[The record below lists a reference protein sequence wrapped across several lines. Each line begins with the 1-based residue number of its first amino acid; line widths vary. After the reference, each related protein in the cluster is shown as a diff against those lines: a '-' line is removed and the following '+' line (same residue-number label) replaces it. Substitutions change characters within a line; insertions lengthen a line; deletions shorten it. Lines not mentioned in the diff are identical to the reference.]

1 MRKSYHIDPF
11 VRFTITHNSFKESV
25 LLICLFK
32 SNLLSSTFTFLQKQV
47 LTSLL
52 ILAIAIITLSV
63 FSVNSAEARPEYA
76 AELDKDCTF
85 CHIDPAGGGPRNR
98 IGEIFEENYFEFPE
112 DFDPDAVPEE
122 IKDAIKQFT
131 TSLELQTAF
140 INTMHPDTSEGTIA
154 NCNACH
160 TSVDRFLLM
169 QAEATFN
176 AQASERIR
184 LTFSN
189 NLGTTLNAFATVD
202 AIPKHLYFKV
212 GQFRLPYGIKQK
224 DHNILVR
231 EGYNLGSNKRD
242 VGIELGGSSGRV
254 FYNAAFF
261 NTDNA
266 KAQGLLGTVGGQLGA
281 VRAGVSCIYEKPGD
295 DWERL
300 ISTFITAS
308 YRGVSLEGEFN
319 FKDASAND
327 MQASIAPESD
337 LDFAEIESKGYYVGA
352 KYRIIPQLTVAGRYG
367 LFDPDRTVLGDAS
380 RRITLITQYNFM
392 ENGAISLFYWAN
404 LPNADRKPDD
414 EINDKGMLRQLK
426 GYNQFILMSRFWF

>member
-1 MRKSYHIDPF
+1 M
-11 VRFTITHNSFKESV
+11 
-25 LLICLFK
+25 LICEFNL
-32 SNLLSSTFTFLQKQV
+32 NLLSTTLTFLQRQV
-47 LTSLL
+47 LTSRL
-52 ILAIAIITLSV
+52 IFGIAILSL
-63 FSVNSAEARPEYA
+63 FALSINSAEARPEFA

-112 DFDPDAVPEE
+112 DFDPDAVSEE
-122 IKDAIKQFT
+122 VKDAIKQFT

-140 INTMHPDTSEGTIA
+140 MNTMHSDTSEGTVA
-154 NCNACH
+154 NCSSCH

-176 AQASERIR
+176 AQASERIM

-212 GQFRLPYGIKQK
+212 GQFRLPFGIKQK

-242 VGIELGGSSGRV
+242 VGLGMGGNAGRV

-266 KAQGLLGTVGGQLGA
+266 KAQGLLGTVGGQIGPI
-281 VRAGVSCIYEKPGD
+281 RAGVSCIYEKPGEN
-295 DWERL
+295 WERL

-308 YRGVSLEGEFN
+308 YRGLSLEGEFN
-319 FKDASAND
+319 FKDTQSSTSFD
-327 MQASIAPESD
+327 MDEVD
-337 LDFAEIESKGYYVGA
+337 SKGYYVGA
-352 KYRIIPQLTVAGRYG
+352 KYRIIPQLTVASRYG

-414 EINDKGMLRQLK
+414 EINNKSMLRQLK
-426 GYNQFILMSRFWF
+426 GYDQFILMSRFWF

>member
-1 MRKSYHIDPF
+1 MYHIDPF
-11 VRFTITHNSFKESV
+11 VRFMKKHYSFKESV

-32 SNLLSSTFTFLQKQV
+32 SNLLSSTFTFLQRQV

-52 ILAIAIITLSV
+52 IFAIAIFTLSV
-63 FSVNSAEARPEYA
+63 FSVNKAEARPEYA

-242 VGIELGGSSGRV
+242 VGIELGGSAGRV

-308 YRGVSLEGEFN
+308 YRGISLEGEFN
-319 FKDASAND
+319 FKDASTND

-380 RRITLITQYNFM
+380 RRITFITQYNFM

>member
-1 MRKSYHIDPF
+1 M
-11 VRFTITHNSFKESV
+11 
-25 LLICLFK
+25 LICLFK

-52 ILAIAIITLSV
+52 ILAIAIITLSI

-112 DFDPDAVPEE
+112 DFDPDAVTEE
-122 IKDAIKQFT
+122 VKDAVKQLT

-140 INTMHPDTSEGTIA
+140 INTMHPDTSEGTVA

-184 LTFSN
+184 LTYSN

-242 VGIELGGSSGRV
+242 VGIELGGSAGRV

-266 KAQGLLGTVGGQLGA
+266 KAQGLLGTVGGQLGP

-308 YRGVSLEGEFN
+308 YKGISIEGEFN
-319 FKDASAND
+319 FKDASKDASRRNDTRRVPSTISDAND
-327 MQASIAPESD
+327 RQSSIDHESD
-337 LDFAEIESKGYYVGA
+337 LDFAEIDSKGYYVGV
-352 KYRIIPQLTVAGRYG
+352 KYRIIPQLTVTGRYG

-404 LPNADRKPDD
+404 LPNTDRKPDD

-426 GYNQFILMSRFWF
+426 GYNQFIVMSRFWF

>member
-1 MRKSYHIDPF
+1 MYHIDPF
-11 VRFTITHNSFKESV
+11 VRYTKTHHSFKEYV
-25 LLICLFK
+25 LLICLFN
-32 SNLLSSTFTFLQKQV
+32 SNLLSSTLTSLRRHV
-47 LTSLL
+47 LTSRL
-52 ILAIAIITLSV
+52 ILAIAIFTLSV
-63 FSVNSAEARPEYA
+63 FSVNSAEARPEFA

-112 DFDPDAVPEE
+112 DFDPDAVSEE
-122 IKDAIKQFT
+122 VKDAVKQLT

-140 INTMHPDTSEGTIA
+140 INTMHSDTSEGTVA
-154 NCNACH
+154 NCNSCH

-242 VGIELGGSSGRV
+242 VGIELGGNAGRV

-281 VRAGVSCIYEKPGD
+281 VRAGVSCIYEKPGE

-308 YRGVSLEGEFN
+308 YSGLSIEGEYN
-319 FKDASAND
+319 VKDTQSSTSFA
-327 MQASIAPESD
+327 
-337 LDFAEIESKGYYVGA
+337 LDEVDSKGYYVGA

-367 LFDPDRTVLGDAS
+367 LYDPDRTVLGDAS
-380 RRITLITQYNFM
+380 RRITFITQYNFM

-404 LPNADRKPDD
+404 LPNTDRKPDD

-426 GYNQFILMSRFWF
+426 GYNQFIVMSRFWF